1 MRVRRTWPAV
11 VRILLQSVLVA
22 LAVLLHRRR
31 RPRREVRHRQAAPE
45 RALATSLP
53 LPALPMGRRI
63 PLVFLPATMLA
74 GSIFLL
80 AIAAPRLQ
88 AAQPPAPPTQPI
100 AFDHRIHTQVAGLEC
115 AACHR
120 TAATG
125 VTAGL
130 PDVQQCIGCHVTVG
144 QGQPEIDKVRNA
156 WVQQQAIDWLRVH
169 RLPDHTRF
177 THDAHIQA
185 GLACS
190 TCHGDVTQMQQ
201 IVQVRPL
208 KMADCVACHQPANA
222 PTECSTCHY

>member
-1 MRVRRTWPAV
+1 MRQRRTWPTYLRFALESALV
-11 VRILLQSVLVA
+11 VV
-22 LAVLLHRRR
+22 AVLRRR
-31 RPRREVRHRQAAPE
+31 RGREKHTPPQTERFVAPAAP
-45 RALATSLP
+45 LP
-53 LPALPMGRRI
+53 DVPLSGRI
-63 PLVFLPATMLA
+63 PLVLLPAAMLA
-74 GSIFLL
+74 GGVFFLT
-80 AIAAPRLQ
+80 IAAPRLQ

-100 AFDHRIHTQVAGLEC
+100 AFDHRIHTQAAGLDC
-115 AACHR
+115 AFCHR

-130 PDVQQCIGCHVTVG
+130 PDVQQCMDCHVTVG

-156 WVQQQAIDWLRVH
+156 WVQQQAIDWQRVH

-190 TCHGDVTQMQQ
+190 VCHGEVTQMQQ

-208 KMADCVACHQPANA
+208 KMADCVACHQQSNA

>member
-1 MRVRRTWPAV
+1 VRRHRTWPTYLRFALESA
-11 VRILLQSVLVA
+11 LLA
-22 LAVLLHRRR
+22 LAVLRRR
-31 RPRREVRHRQAAPE
+31 RGPE
-45 RALATSLP
+45 RAAAPRTERFLAPAAP
-53 LPALPMGRRI
+53 LPAVPLSARI
-63 PLVFLPATMLA
+63 PLVLLPAVMVA
-74 GSIFLL
+74 GGVFFLT
-80 AIAAPRLQ
+80 IAVPRLQ

-100 AFDHRIHTQVAGLEC
+100 AFDHRIHTQVAGLDC
-115 AACHR
+115 AFCHR

-130 PDVQQCIGCHVTVG
+130 PDVQQCMDCHVTVG
-144 QGQPEIDKVRNA
+144 QGQPEVDKVRNA
-156 WVQQQAIDWLRVH
+156 WVQQQAIDWQRVH

-190 TCHGDVTQMQQ
+190 VCHGEVTQMQQ

-208 KMADCVACHQPANA
+208 KMADCVACHQQSNA

>member
-1 MRVRRTWPAV
+1 MRQRRTWPTYLRFALESALLV
-11 VRILLQSVLVA
+11 V
-22 LAVLLHRRR
+22 AVLRRSR
-31 RPRREVRHRQAAPE
+31 GREKHAAPQTE
-45 RALATSLP
+45 RFLAPAAP
-53 LPALPMGRRI
+53 LSDVPLSGRI
-63 PLVFLPATMLA
+63 PLVLLPAAMLA
-74 GSIFLL
+74 GGVFFLT
-80 AIAAPRLQ
+80 IAAPRLQ

-100 AFDHRIHTQVAGLEC
+100 AFDHRIHTQAAGLEC
-115 AACHR
+115 AFCHR

-130 PDVQQCIGCHVTVG
+130 PDVQQCMDCHVTVG

-156 WVQQQAIDWLRVH
+156 WVQQQAIDWQRVH

-190 TCHGDVTQMQQ
+190 VCHGEVTQMQQ

-208 KMADCVACHQPANA
+208 KMADCVACHQQSNA